1 VTRPPAARCP
11 GDIDVRL
18 STVPSSIVPDADG
31 VDVTLTSTV
40 DGSTTTERFDLLLRS
55 GVE

>member
-40 DGSTTTERFDLLLRS
+40 DGATTTERFDLLLRS